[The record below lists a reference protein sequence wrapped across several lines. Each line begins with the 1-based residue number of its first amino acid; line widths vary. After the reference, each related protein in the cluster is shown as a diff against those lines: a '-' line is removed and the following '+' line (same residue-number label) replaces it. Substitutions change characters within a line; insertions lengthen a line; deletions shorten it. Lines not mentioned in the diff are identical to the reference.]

1 MIKKLLFATLLMF
14 SAFGA
19 IAQLKNPVKW
29 SYSAKKINATTYEV
43 HLKATID
50 PGWHIY
56 TLDHSSDIGIATS
69 VSFTKNPLAEQSGPV
84 KAVGKAVKLKDPST
98 GEMVQFYENTI
109 DLVQVV
115 KLKSAVKTSIA
126 GTLEF
131 MACDDKQC
139 LPPKEQSFSVSLQ

>member
-1 MIKKLLFATLLMF
+1 MLKSLSLAALLLVGGF
-14 SAFGA
+14 SAF
-19 IAQLKNPVKW
+19 AQLKNPVKW
-29 SYSAKKINATTYEV
+29 TYSAKKINPTTYEV

-69 VSFTKNPLAEQSGPV
+69 VSFTKNPLAELTGPT
-84 KAVGKAVKLKDPST
+84 KATGKPVKLKDPST
-98 GEMVQFYENTI
+98 GEMVKFYENTV
-109 DLVQVV
+109 DLVQTV

-139 LPPKEQSFSVSLQ
+139 LPPKEQTFTVSLQ